1 MKMKKLVSML
11 LALVMVLSLAAC
23 GGDQSKDT
31 STPDSGDDAAA
42 EEIVVGVSL
51 MDMQWEY
58 FQDMMAAIRKVAAE
72 NNVTLVEADGQSDV
86 AKQMKDIEDMIAA
99 GKVKALVINAVSSA
113 GIVPVIEEA
122 NEAGIPVITVDV
134 QAEGGDVFAHVASDN
149 KAIGRLAAQD
159 AVAYLE
165 ATYGEAK
172 GTVAC
177 VGYPQI
183 STMKDRAEGFCEEIA
198 KYPNITLIDR
208 SVVELTST
216 DATNMGDDLL
226 TSNPEGSLDCMF
238 GCNAQVA
245 MGLIAAVDTA
255 ARKDVLIY
263 GVDEDEGELT
273 YIGDPNSTF
282 KGTVVQ
288 YPTVMGRMGM
298 EFAIKAV
305 NGESIDNNFVATDI
319 KVVNKD
325 NIEEFY
331 AEKEAIKA
339 EIADYQS

>member
-1 MKMKKLVSML
+1 MKKFASLL
-11 LALVMVLSLAAC
+11 LALVMVLSLVAC
-23 GGDQSKDT
+23 GNK
-31 STPDSGDDAAA
+31 PADDAAA
-42 EEIVVGVSL
+42 GDDTEEIVIGVSL
-51 MDMQWEY
+51 MDYQWEY
-58 FQDMMAAIRKVAAE
+58 FQDMAAAMRKVAAE
-72 NNVTLVEADGQSDV
+72 NGVTLIEADGGSDV

-122 NEAGIPVITVDV
+122 NAAGIPVITVDV
-134 QAEGGDVFAHVASDN
+134 QAEGGDVYAHVASDN
-149 KAIGRLAAQD
+149 KAIGATAAQD

-165 ATYGEAK
+165 SVYGEAK

-183 STMKDRAEGFCEEIA
+183 STMKDRAEGFCAEMA
-198 KYPNITLIDR
+198 KYPNITVIDQ
-208 SVVELTST
+208 SVVQLTST
-216 DATNMGDDLL
+216 DATNMGDDIL
-226 TSNPEGSLDCMF
+226 TANPAGSLDVMF

-245 MGLIAAVDTA
+245 MGLNAAVETA
-255 ARKDVLIY
+255 GRTDVMIY

-273 YIGDPNSTF
+273 YIANPDSTF
-282 KGTVVQ
+282 TGTVVQ

-305 NGESIDNNFVATDI
+305 NGEAIENSFVATDI
-319 KVVNKD
+319 KIVNKE

-331 AEKEAIKA
+331 KEKEAIKA